1 MKPRRCSAV
10 VVTWLLALVAGEGC
24 TAANRRPA
32 DPEVQAAVAREVD
45 RFRVAHQIPGLS
57 VAVLEGGRAMFVR
70 GFGWADPDRRTP
82 VTPRTMFPI
91 GSVEKQFTAAA
102 TMRLVDQGKLSL
114 DDPIS
119 KFLPRLQTG
128 NGVVRIEQMLHQIS
142 GLPVISEDGAAAA
155 AGPNPG
161 PWGPGPDAAV
171 GAGFSSADDIGGL
184 YGRALY
190 FPPGERFSYSQP
202 NYDLLCY
209 VLASLTGRTYYEA
222 IGDVAASAGLERFH
236 AAWTPRP
243 PADDPDVAAGYR
255 LAGGGP
261 EVAWEPNLGSAWTTA
276 LDLARWSE
284 ALAAGQ
290 VVSKA
295 SYERMTTPARLNDG
309 RAWPY
314 GFGLGLL
321 TLDGRPR
328 IVHTGRVLGFYAVL
342 AHYPDDSLTIA
353 IMANLDG
360 ASGIATALEPRI
372 ARLFLGLD
380 EPRVRD
386 RPLRPEE
393 AARYVGSYDAGAFR
407 FDVVPDGQRVDLI
420 MRLTGAADS
429 AEVFDRRPLSFQGGG
444 RFVAEGAPEWR
455 EVSFTP
461 VDGRAMEVALGYF
474 AQGVRR
480 IER

>member
-1 MKPRRCSAV
+1 MKTRLCSAV
-10 VVTWLLALVAGEGC
+10 AATWLLALTAGEGC
-24 TAANRRPA
+24 TAAGRRPA
-32 DPEVQAAVAREVD
+32 DREVQAAVEREVD
-45 RFRVAHQIPGLS
+45 AFRVSHHIPGLS
-57 VAVLEGGRAMFVR
+57 VAVLEGGRVALVR
-70 GFGWADPDRRTP
+70 GFGWADLDRQTP

-102 TMRLVDQGKLSL
+102 TMRLVEQGKLSL
-114 DDPIS
+114 DDPIT
-119 KFLPRLQTG
+119 KVLPRLYTG
-128 NGVVRIEQMLHQIS
+128 DRVVRIEHMLHQIS

-155 AGPNPG
+155 ARPNVAQ
-161 PWGPGPDAAV
+161 WGPIPDEAV
-171 GAGFSSADDIGGL
+171 GEGFSSAEDIGGR
-184 YGRALY
+184 YGKALY

-209 VLASLTGRTYYEA
+209 AIASLTGKTYYEA
-222 IGDVAASAGLERFH
+222 IGDVAKSAGLERFH

-243 PADDPDVAAGYR
+243 SADDPDVAGGYR
-255 LAGGGP
+255 LASDGP

-284 ALAAGQ
+284 ALAAGK
-290 VVSKA
+290 VVSRA
-295 SYERMTTPARLNDG
+295 SYERMTTPGRLNDG
-309 RAWPY
+309 RSWPY

-342 AHYPDDSLTIA
+342 SHYPADSLTIA
-353 IMANLDG
+353 ILANLDG
-360 ASGIATALEPRI
+360 ASEIATALEPRI
-372 ARLFLGLD
+372 GRLILGL
-380 EPRVRD
+380 EESRVRD

-393 AARYVGSYDAGAFR
+393 AARFVGTYDAGAFR
-407 FDVVPDGQRVDLI
+407 FDVVPDGPRVDLI
-420 MRLTGAADS
+420 MRFAGGADS

-444 RFVAEGAPEWR
+444 EFVAEGAPEWR

-461 VDGRAMEVALGYF
+461 ATGRAMEVALGDF